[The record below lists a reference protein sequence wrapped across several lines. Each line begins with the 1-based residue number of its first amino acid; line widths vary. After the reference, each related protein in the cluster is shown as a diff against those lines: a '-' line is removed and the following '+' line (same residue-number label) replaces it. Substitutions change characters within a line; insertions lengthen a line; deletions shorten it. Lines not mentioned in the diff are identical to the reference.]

1 MKYRNVPV
9 RTTSTGGAHHHSLMD
24 GNVYT
29 TGFLTRVVDP
39 EGVVYYL
46 RPLDH
51 LFWRILCQIRIIKYC
66 AEPSVRESPE
76 HEGSLQR
83 RVRFT
88 SYVVLAG

>member
-1 MKYRNVPV
+1 M
-9 RTTSTGGAHHHSLMD
+9 TSTGGAHHHSLTD
-24 GNVYT
+24 GNVYA

-39 EGVVYYL
+39 GRL
-46 RPLDH
+46 RNTRIVLDH
-51 LFWRILCQIRIIKYC
+51 LFWRILCQIRNIKYC
-66 AEPSVRESPE
+66 AEPPVRESPE